1 MRKYLAAIV
10 MVLFFLAVFIPF
22 ASSSPD
28 GLERVAETL
37 GIEEHQP
44 VWSGV
49 MPNYSVGAVTD
60 PYVSTL
66 LAGFSG
72 TLVVLFTAFIL
83 GTAIRKH
90 AEVSD
95 KQ

>member
-1 MRKYLAAIV
+1 
-10 MVLFFLAVFIPF
+10 
-22 ASSSPD
+22 
-28 GLERVAETL
+28 
-37 GIEEHQP
+37 
-44 VWSGV
+44 

-60 PYVSTL
+60 PYVSKF
-66 LAGFSG
+66 LAGVSG

-83 GTAIRKH
+83 GTAIKKH